1 MESKGIESTSD
12 DDQTDFVQTVFNL
25 LNNYVGMILLT
36 QPFCFALAGW
46 SSAGLLALLSVF
58 GCHCGILL
66 VECTAKVAAVQ
77 GTNILPSY
85 AEVGEHRMGG
95 SGKWCILIASW
106 CEYFFAA
113 VSMCIVGWKNAIVLL
128 PNWDS
133 NSLFFWCIALSSPSL
148 VVKNFR
154 MISYISYFGF
164 ACITFVCAILFQF
177 AFSMDVSGSD
187 SSRTLIRWEGLALAS
202 SQILAGITGHVGL
215 PPMYSAMADK
225 SKFTSALRTNFAVW
239 YTLHL
244 AVGACGYYLY
254 GMDASII
261 VTTNMF
267 ESVRAFSA
275 AGNLFSVTAVT
286 IGITLKQLVTIPLLV
301 QVLVLILLPSGSDI
315 RSPQNT
321 ILQCSVFFLV
331 FGFAYK
337 LHGLLPYVNA
347 IVGVNS
353 IFISMVVPIVCHHML
368 EKHTSQVANLVFFT
382 QLVVAT
388 VLMLI
393 IAYIECVSRLP
404 IRAHP
409 FRRQSR
415 PAARPSRFT
424 LHTAHGVRIPACSVI
439 NYSQNLA

>member
-1 MESKGIESTSD
+1 MMESKGIESTSD

-85 AEVGEHRMGG
+85 AEVGEHLMGG

-177 AFSMDVSGSD
+177 RRM
-187 SSRTLIRWEGLALAS
+187 L
-202 SQILAGITGHVGL
+202 
-215 PPMYSAMADK
+215 
-225 SKFTSALRTNFAVW
+225 
-239 YTLHL
+239 
-244 AVGACGYYLY
+244 
-254 GMDASII
+254 
-261 VTTNMF
+261 
-267 ESVRAFSA
+267 
-275 AGNLFSVTAVT
+275 
-286 IGITLKQLVTIPLLV
+286 
-301 QVLVLILLPSGSDI
+301 
-315 RSPQNT
+315 
-321 ILQCSVFFLV
+321 
-331 FGFAYK
+331 
-337 LHGLLPYVNA
+337 
-347 IVGVNS
+347 
-353 IFISMVVPIVCHHML
+353 L
-368 EKHTSQVANLVFFT
+368 EK
-382 QLVVAT
+382 
-388 VLMLI
+388 
-393 IAYIECVSRLP
+393 
-404 IRAHP
+404 
-409 FRRQSR
+409 
-415 PAARPSRFT
+415 
-424 LHTAHGVRIPACSVI
+424 
-439 NYSQNLA
+439 